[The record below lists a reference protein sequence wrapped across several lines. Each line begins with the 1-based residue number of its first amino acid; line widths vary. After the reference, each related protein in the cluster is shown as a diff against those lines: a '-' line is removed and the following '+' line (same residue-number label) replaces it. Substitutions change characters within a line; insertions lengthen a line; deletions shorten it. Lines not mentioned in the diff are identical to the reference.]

1 MDLALNPDQIALV
14 DAAGKLAAPYRSIPA
29 NSRET
34 ILFSEELDVRL
45 AEAGFR
51 DVARLEGMGP
61 LDAVLIAEVLHALPF
76 HVDYIAPALLQQALD
91 IDITGG
97 AACLAAPDATARNLM
112 PGATAL
118 IVEGADVRM
127 LEAST
132 DMIAPIETPFAYPL
146 GRLNPGAATG
156 GTVIK
161 GAADAMRRAWR
172 LAVATEIAAN
182 ARAAVEMSVAFV
194 NERRQFGKP
203 IGAYQ
208 AVQHRLSE
216 CTSAVHAMEALVRR
230 AAAVQSD
237 EAILAALTVAKEN
250 CTRIIYDTHQFQGAI
265 GLTYEYPLHFYTYR
279 LRLLHGELGG
289 PQESA
294 EALALERWRDEAPDW
309 GA

>member
-14 DAAGKLAAPYRSIPA
+14 DAAGKLAASYKTVPA
-29 NSRET
+29 NTRET
-34 ILFSEELDVRL
+34 LLVSEELNVRL
-45 AEAGFR
+45 KESGFR
-51 DVARLEGMGP
+51 DVAKLDGMGP
-61 LDAVLIAEVLHALPF
+61 LDAVLIAEVVQALPF
-76 HVDYIAPALLQQALD
+76 HVDYIAPALLSQALE
-91 IDITGG
+91 IDIPGSV
-97 AACLAAPDATARNLM
+97 ACLAAPDASARNLT
-112 PGATAL
+112 PGSTAL
-118 IVEGADVRM
+118 IVEGADVRV
-127 LEAST
+127 LDVTA

-146 GRLNPGAATG
+146 GKLKSGARDGVVLHGAAA
-156 GTVIK
+156 K
-161 GAADAMRRAWR
+161 MLRAWR
-172 LAVATEIAAN
+172 QALAVEIGAA
-182 ARAAVEMSVAFV
+182 ARAATELTVAFV

-216 CTSAVHAMEALVRR
+216 CTTAVHAIEALVRR
-230 AAAVQSD
+230 AAALGTD
-237 EAILAALTVAKEN
+237 EAILAALTFAKEN